1 MQIGKGVS
9 MKMNFNLS
17 LAQTQKLVMTP
28 ELKQAIEILQFNSLE
43 LNEFIVEE
51 LLNNPILQ
59 KNETEMESTN
69 SVQIEEASET
79 FEKKDDLY
87 EKIDW
92 KEVANDYSF
101 SGGGKVNYSAD
112 DDVNYD
118 NFVADE
124 ESLIDHLLLQLQF
137 TVLST
142 DDREVA
148 KYIIENINPNGY
160 LEINVEHA
168 TQKLNITEGE
178 LEYVIKTIQTFEPL
192 GVGARTLKEC
202 LAIQAEI
209 KYDEDPLIVDIIND
223 YLNDLASNR
232 LNVISKAL
240 DISSDLVQNYADMIK
255 TLEPKPGRSYSS
267 LREIRY
273 VTPDVVVTKVDG
285 EYVINVNESTAPK
298 LKINKFYKALLN
310 DDINDQASEY
320 ISKKLS
326 SALKIIK
333 SIEQRRN
340 TIYKVVESIIDYQF
354 EFFEKGNMY
363 LKTLTLKDIAED
375 IGVHESTVSRAVNGK
390 YMQCPSGLYEI
401 KFFFQSGV
409 SSAFGEGVS
418 SESIKV
424 VIRDLIDNED
434 SKKPISDQ
442 NISNELNALGIK
454 VSRRT
459 IAKYR
464 DEMFIPAS
472 SKRKRY

>member
-1 MQIGKGVS
+1 
-9 MKMNFNLS
+9 MKMNFNLN

-59 KNETEMESTN
+59 KNDADGESQSLS
-69 SVQIEEASET
+69 SVDESIDRY
-79 FEKKDDLY
+79 EKKDEKDDIY

-92 KEVANDYSF
+92 KEVAGDYSF
-101 SGGGKVNYSAD
+101 SNGEGGKINYSKED
-112 DDVNYD
+112 DINYD

-124 ESLIDHLLLQLQF
+124 ETLIDHLLFQLQL
-137 TVLST
+137 TVLSNE
-142 DDREVA
+142 DREIA

-160 LEINVEHA
+160 LELNVEHA
-168 TQKLNITEGE
+168 TKELKISEGE

-192 GVGARTLKEC
+192 GVCARNLNEC

-209 KYDEDPLIVDIIND
+209 KFEEDPLILDIINN

-240 DISSDLVQNYADMIK
+240 NISSDQVQKYADMIR
-255 TLEPKPGRSYSS
+255 TLEPKPGGAYSS
-267 LREIRY
+267 MRDIRY
-273 VTPDVVVTKVDG
+273 VSPDVFVKKENG
-285 EYVINVNESTAPK
+285 EYIITVNESSAPK
-298 LKINKFYKALLN
+298 LRINKFYKELLN
-310 DDINDQASEY
+310 GDINDQASEY

-340 TIYKVVESIIDYQF
+340 TIYKVVEAIIEHQF
-354 EFFEKGNMY
+354 DFFEKGNMY

-409 SSAFGEGVS
+409 SGSFGEGVS

-424 VIRDLIDNED
+424 IIKELIDDED
-434 SKKPISDQ
+434 PKKPISDQ
-442 NISNELNALGIK
+442 NISNELNTLGIK